1 MLVNGFLVA
10 LVGDIKEKESKK
22 AATESRVNRVTLF
35 IEFPPGQLLTKKT
48 LKLPP
53 PQKENG
59 LVKPESSESS
69 TGAVSLHPRSLV

>member
-35 IEFPPGQLLTKKT
+35 IEFPPGQLLTQKPT
-48 LKLPP
+48 QAAP
-53 PQKENG
+53 PQKENC
-59 LVKPESSESS
+59 LVQPESSESS
-69 TGAVSLHPRSLV
+69 TGAVSLHPQSLV